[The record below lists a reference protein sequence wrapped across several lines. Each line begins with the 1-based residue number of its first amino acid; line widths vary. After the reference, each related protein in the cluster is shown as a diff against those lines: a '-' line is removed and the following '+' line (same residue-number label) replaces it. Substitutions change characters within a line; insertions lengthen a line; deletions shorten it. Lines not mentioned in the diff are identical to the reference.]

1 VAKKEEKRDSE
12 YRIREEGGA
21 AVFDVTPASRPTFG
35 CLRFVGIALMVIGV
49 GLFLSP
55 DVFGMGFIAIPFG
68 YALYWVTGRDPRP
81 ADHQKA
87 TTFRVQDGVLEANG
101 RSFKRDEIHR
111 LSITNGRDSGLN
123 SDVIIVHGG
132 GIGASLAAD
141 NARRVQAI
149 NVAIAKVCYGLEVE
163 TGGKRHF
170 IAGGMD
176 ETTVNGL
183 AHDVAKRLGLS

>member
-1 VAKKEEKRDSE
+1 VAKEEKRDSE
-12 YRIREEGGA
+12 YRVRDEGGTA
-21 AVFDVTPASRPTFG
+21 IFDVTPASRPTFG
-35 CLRFVGIALMVIGV
+35 CLRVIGIALMVGGV
-49 GLFLSP
+49 LTFFDSAIYGWA
-55 DVFGMGFIAIPFG
+55 FIMIPFG
-68 YALYWVTGRDPRP
+68 YLIYWVTGRDPRP

-87 TTFRVQDGVLEANG
+87 TTFRVRDGVLEANG
-101 RSFKRDEIHR
+101 RSFKRDDIHR

-123 SDVIIVHGG
+123 SDVIVVHGG
-132 GIGASLAAD
+132 GFGASLAAD

-149 NVAIAKVCYGLEVE
+149 NQAIAKVCYGLEVE
-163 TGGKRHF
+163 TGGKRYF